1 MSAQHTHDCSSNGIC
16 TNVDG
21 SFQCVCEPGF
31 TGDGKTCS
39 GRKRIQTCHTKTK
52 PVKTPFR
59 DTRLKQTP
67 H

>member
-1 MSAQHTHDCSSNGIC
+1 MSAQHKLHDCSSNGIC

-52 PVKTPFR
+52 SKPPLGTPA
-59 DTRLKQTP
+59 
-67 H
+67 

>member
-1 MSAQHTHDCSSNGIC
+1 MLFSYLFYFIFIYYFLTDIDECTTEAHDCSSNGIS

-39 GRKRIQTCHTKTK
+39 GKKRI
-52 PVKTPFR
+52 
-59 DTRLKQTP
+59 
-67 H
+67 